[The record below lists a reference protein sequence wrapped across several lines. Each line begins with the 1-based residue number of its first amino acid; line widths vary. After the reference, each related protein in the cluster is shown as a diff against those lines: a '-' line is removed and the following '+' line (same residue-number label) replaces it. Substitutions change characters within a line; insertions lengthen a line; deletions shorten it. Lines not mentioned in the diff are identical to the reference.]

1 MDDSH
6 PRFSTAASAASG
18 WRRFLSLKRSKSAS
32 GSSSTASAS
41 AAAARNNSSAKSAKQ
56 WASTPNSPAASPK
69 RPTTGRSFPEMFS
82 QPRRSQSSTAI
93 NHLSQMPP
101 PPSFNNYQHYQQPSS
116 PLVSLTSRQLADLA
130 SCVVE
135 RLDMHDYRTAVPA
148 SAMQAARALAS
159 TNRSETA
166 SLSSSTAAE
175 AHDKIRG
182 LFPAQLHRL
191 AMDVEMEC
199 ERRFPDLA
207 VSVQSLQQVA
217 GNNGYGLETLEQCET
232 PASSPPLAAKA
243 YSPAAEP
250 AYGINGQQP
259 ASPVSYTSNRYS
271 AKAAPAAEPPMIS
284 AAAAAAFP
292 SPALSAP
299 ASPAKPSVSNASSS
313 SATAP
318 STDATA
324 SASANY
330 THEEFV
336 AGLATLTTSQLVA
349 AVRDVQAVISRQ
361 QRQDH
366 KPDTPSPPPPRPP
379 PPALDESGGSPL
391 SSSSLSP
398 SANPD
403 SDLSVTHCQNLLLQL
418 PATRVKLIWTAVA
431 EEVRR
436 RGLNV
441 NVL

>member
-1 MDDSH
+1 
-6 PRFSTAASAASG
+6 
-18 WRRFLSLKRSKSAS
+18 
-32 GSSSTASAS
+32 
-41 AAAARNNSSAKSAKQ
+41 
-56 WASTPNSPAASPK
+56 
-69 RPTTGRSFPEMFS
+69 
-82 QPRRSQSSTAI
+82 
-93 NHLSQMPP
+93 MPP
-101 PPSFNNYQHYQQPSS
+101 SPSFNNYQHYQQPSS

-217 GNNGYGLETLEQCET
+217 GNNGYGLETLERGGRTFLSLPRKSGGGGEYSSSRSTMIPMRSSSPQMPPPSVFRDVPTPLTTRHSLSRSRSRSNRKAPFPSPECET

-250 AYGINGQQP
+250 TYGINGQQP

-299 ASPAKPSVSNASSS
+299 ASPSKPSVSNASSS

-318 STDATA
+318 STDAMA

-366 KPDTPSPPPPRPP
+366 KPDSPSPPPPS
-379 PPALDESGGSPL
+379 LDESGGTPLSSPL
-391 SSSSLSP
+391 SSSS
-398 SANPD
+398 AKPD